1 MPVGWLS
8 GWGMGFGMAGLAAA
22 EATAEVNSSHQAF
35 FASHCMKCH
44 SEKAQE
50 GGVRLDDLPFAI
62 ATVETAERWQKVLG
76 VLNAGEMPP
85 ADEPQPT
92 PDAKLEFLAD
102 LSQAL
107 AAARKAIG
115 DAGQVTLVRR
125 LNRREYRHTLRDLLG
140 VEVDTSSLP
149 ADTGTGSF
157 DTIGSGLF
165 MSSDQLEQYLAI
177 GRTAIAA
184 AASDWPKPGDTK
196 PERKTERREAEV
208 AARKQIEGLLNGYFL
223 GGYRKAKEWEAAGAD
238 PDKTKDFGFPDKH
251 EAKFRIQA
259 YENHG
264 PYLEHFLAAPHSDKG
279 AWLMYAS
286 NNYHDTEAITIPP
299 VAPPGDYLLRLR
311 VAAATDAPQVRR
323 FLEMGTKGSK
333 DDPRG
338 DFETIETFQ
347 VTGTIDQPQV
357 LEIPVRV
364 TASGP
369 RTWYFREKRYND
381 GHADHFQNS
390 LEKAKNGVG
399 RELALWIDWVEWDGP
414 VPSGSPSVIHE
425 QVFGDLPKKGPEGQI
440 VRTILRRFGKL
451 AFRGATPANDFL
463 DRLVTVYETRRKAGD
478 EPLVAIR
485 EPMAVML
492 ASPGFLYLADPLAAQ
507 SDTDRDDG
515 KTDDRDD
522 GDHNT
527 RRLSDRELATRLAYF
542 LWAAPP
548 DAKLLALAASGEL
561 RKPTVLAAEVDRM
574 IADEKSHDFAA
585 GFIHQWLG
593 LDRLDFFRFD
603 HQLYPDF
610 DESTREAA
618 KREVYETFHTLLADN
633 GDARE
638 LLKSDV
644 VVVNG
649 LLATYYGLDD
659 AGTTVTG
666 DAFRI
671 VKLGP
676 KSPRGGL
683 LGMAAILAM
692 GSNGERTSPVE
703 RGAWVLRKLLN
714 NPPPPAPP
722 NIPQLARLESKP
734 VTTRERLRMHQ
745 EQPQCAQ
752 CHRSIDPIGMGLEN
766 FDAAGRWRTEEHFY
780 GRGWV
785 VKDKVAGKVVQQS
798 WPIEPAGAFHNGPS
812 FQNFYELR
820 DEIATAHGDAFVHGL
835 IENLFAYAIG
845 RPVSFADA
853 EAIEA
858 MSQAAARDG
867 GVKSIVQRLV
877 ASEEFQRK

>member
-1 MPVGWLS
+1 
-8 GWGMGFGMAGLAAA
+8 MASVAAA
-22 EATAEVNSSHQAF
+22 AATAEVNSSHQAF
-35 FASHCMKCH
+35 FASHCTKCH
-44 SEKAQE
+44 SEKTQE
-50 GGVRLDDLPFAI
+50 GSVRLDDLPFAI
-62 ATVETAERWQKVLG
+62 TTVETAERWQKVLG

-85 ADEPQPT
+85 AEEPQPQ
-92 PDAKLEFLAD
+92 PAVKLELLAD

-115 DAGQVTLVRR
+115 DQGQVTLVRR

-184 AASDWPKPGDTK
+184 AASDWPKPGDTR
-196 PERKTERREAEV
+196 PERKTERREVET

-223 GGYRKAKEWEAAGAD
+223 GGFRKAKEWEAAGAD
-238 PDKTKDFGFPDKH
+238 PAKAKDFGFPDEH

-264 PYLEHFLAAPHSDKG
+264 PYLEHFLAAPHADKG
-279 AWLMYAS
+279 AWLMYAA

-299 VAPPGDYLLRLR
+299 TAPPGNYLLRLR
-311 VAAATDAPQVRR
+311 VAAAAEAPQVRR
-323 FLEMGTKGSK
+323 FLEMGSKGSK
-333 DDPRG
+333 DDPRS
-338 DFETIETFQ
+338 DFETIEAFQ
-347 VTGTIDQPQV
+347 VTGTFDQPQV

-381 GHADHFQNS
+381 GHADGFQNS
-390 LEKAKNGVG
+390 LDKTKNGVG
-399 RELALWIDWVEWDGP
+399 RDLALWIDWVEWDGP
-414 VPSGSPSVIHE
+414 VPSGTPSVVYE
-425 QVFGDLPKKGPEGQI
+425 QVFGGLAKKGPEGQI

-492 ASPGFLYLADPLAAQ
+492 ASPGFLYLADPLAEK
-507 SDTDRDDG
+507 SDTERDYG
-515 KTDDRDD
+515 RNDDRDD
-522 GDHNT
+522 DDDTHT
-527 RRLSDRELATRLAYF
+527 RRLSNRELATRLAYF

-548 DAKLLALAASGEL
+548 DTQLLTLAAAGEL
-561 RKPTVLAAEVDRM
+561 RKPAVLAAQVDRM
-574 IADEKSHDFAA
+574 IADEKSHDFTA
-585 GFIHQWLG
+585 GFTHQWLG

-603 HQLYPDF
+603 HQLYPEF

-633 GDARE
+633 RDARK
-638 LLKSDV
+638 LLKSDD

-659 AGTTVTG
+659 AGTPVTG
-666 DAFRI
+666 DAFRV

-676 KSPRGGL
+676 ESPRGGL

-703 RGAWVLRKLLN
+703 RGAWVLRKLIN

-780 GRGWV
+780 GKGWV

-798 WPIEPAGAFHNGPS
+798 WPIEPAGVFHNGPS
-812 FQNFYELR
+812 FRDFYELR
-820 DEIATAHGDAFVHGL
+820 DEIATAHADAFVHGL

-853 EAIEA
+853 ESIEA
-858 MSQAAARDG
+858 MAQAAARDG
-867 GVKSIVQRLV
+867 GLKSIVQRLV
-877 ASEEFQRK
+877 ASEEFQTK

>member
-1 MPVGWLS
+1 MVGWLS
-8 GWGMGFGMAGLAAA
+8 GCDMATAAA
-22 EATAEVNSSHQAF
+22 ATAEVSSNHQAF
-35 FASHCMKCH
+35 FAAHCTKCH

-85 ADEPQPT
+85 AEEPPPNPET
-92 PDAKLEFLAD
+92 KLELLAD

-107 AAARKAIG
+107 ADARRAIG
-115 DAGQVTLVRR
+115 DQGQVSLVRR

-149 ADTGTGSF
+149 DDTGTGSF

-177 GRTAIAA
+177 GRQAIEA
-184 AASDWPKPGDTK
+184 AASDWPKPGDTR
-196 PERKTERREAEV
+196 PERKIERREVETL
-208 AARKQIEGLLNGYFL
+208 ARQQIESLLNGYFL
-223 GGYRKAKEWEAAGAD
+223 TGYRKAKEWEAAGAYSL
-238 PDKTKDFGFPDKH
+238 KTKDFGFPDEY
-251 EAKFRIQA
+251 EAKFRIQQ

-264 PYLEHFLAAPHSDKG
+264 PYLEHFLAAPHSDSG
-279 AWLMYAS
+279 VWLMYAA

-299 VAPPGDYLLRLR
+299 TAPPGNYLLRLR
-311 VAAATDAPQVRR
+311 VAAAAEVPPGRK
-323 FLEMGTKGSK
+323 FLEMGNKGIK
-333 DDPRG
+333 DGERS
-338 DFETIETFQ
+338 DFETIEALQ
-347 VTGTIDQPQV
+347 VTGSIDQPQ
-357 LEIPVRV
+357 LIEIPVRV

-369 RTWYFREKRYND
+369 RTWYFREKRFND
-381 GHADHFQNS
+381 GQADSFQNS
-390 LEKAKNGVG
+390 LDKSKNGVG
-399 RELALWIDWVEWDGP
+399 RDLAIWIDWVEWDGP
-414 VPSGSPSVIHE
+414 VPSGTPSIVHT
-425 QVFGDLPKKGPEGQI
+425 QVFGSLPKKGPEEQV
-440 VRTILRRFGKL
+440 VRTILRRFGTL

-463 DRLVTVYETRRKAGD
+463 DQLVTVYESRRTAGD

-492 ASPGFLYLADPLAAQ
+492 AAPGFLYLADPLAAQ
-507 SDTDRDDG
+507 SDSERDDEQ
-515 KTDDRDD
+515 
-522 GDHNT
+522 NT
-527 RRLSDRELATRLAYF
+527 RQLSDRELATRLAYF
-542 LWAAPP
+542 LWAAAP
-548 DAKLLALAASGEL
+548 DAKLLAVAASGKL
-561 RKPTVLAAEVDRM
+561 REPAVLAAEVDRL
-574 IADEKSHDFAA
+574 IANEKSHDFAA
-585 GFIHQWLG
+585 GFTHQWLS

-610 DESTREAA
+610 DESTRAAA
-618 KREVYETFHTLLADN
+618 KREVYETFHMLLAGN
-633 GDARE
+633 RDARQ
-638 LLKSDV
+638 LLKSND

-659 AGTTVTG
+659 AGSPVTG
-666 DAFRI
+666 DAFRN

-676 KSPRGGL
+676 ESPRGGL

-722 NIPQLARLESKP
+722 NVPQLSRLESKP
-734 VTTRERLRMHQ
+734 VTPRERLRMHQ

-766 FDAAGRWRTEEHFY
+766 FDAAGRWRNEEKFY

-785 VKDKVAGKVVQQS
+785 VKDKVAGKVVNKS
-798 WPIEPAGAFHNGPS
+798 WPIETAGAFHNGPS
-812 FQNFYELR
+812 FRDFYELR
-820 DEIATAHGDAFVHGL
+820 DEIATAHGPAFVHGL

-853 EAIEA
+853 ESIESMA
-858 MSQAAARDG
+858 QAAARDG
-867 GVKSIVQRLV
+867 GLKSIVQRLV
-877 ASEEFQRK
+877 ASQEFQTK

>member
-1 MPVGWLS
+1 VVGWLS
-8 GWGMGFGMAGLAAA
+8 GCGMATAAA
-22 EATAEVNSSHQAF
+22 AAATAEVNASHQAF
-35 FASHCMKCH
+35 FAAHCTKCH
-44 SEKAQE
+44 SEKTQE

-85 ADEPQPT
+85 AEEPPPNPET
-92 PDAKLEFLAD
+92 KLELLAD

-107 AAARKAIG
+107 AAARRAIG
-115 DAGQVTLVRR
+115 DQGQVTLVRR

-165 MSSDQLEQYLAI
+165 MSSDQFEQYLAI

-184 AASDWPKPGDTK
+184 AASDWPKPGDTR
-196 PERKTERREAEV
+196 PERKTERREVET

-223 GGYRKAKEWEAAGAD
+223 TGFRKAKEWEAAGAD
-238 PDKTKDFGFPDKH
+238 PDKAKDFGFPDKH
-251 EAKFRIQA
+251 EARFRIQQ

-264 PYLEHFLAAPHSDKG
+264 PYLEHFLAAPHSDTG

-286 NNYHDTEAITIPP
+286 NNHHDTEAITIPP
-299 VAPPGDYLLRLR
+299 AAPPGNYLLRLR
-311 VAAATDAPQVRR
+311 VAAAAEVPPSRK
-323 FLEMGTKGSK
+323 FLEMGNKGTKDGEQS
-333 DDPRG
+333 
-338 DFETIETFQ
+338 DFETIASFH
-347 VTGTIDQPQV
+347 VTGSIDQPQL

-381 GHADHFQNS
+381 GHADSFQNS
-390 LEKAKNGVG
+390 LEKTKNGIG
-399 RELALWIDWVEWDGP
+399 RDLAIWTDWVEWDGP
-414 VPSGSPSVIHE
+414 VPSATPSMIHE
-425 QVFGDLPKKGPEGQI
+425 QVFGSLPKKGPEEQV
-440 VRTILRRFGKL
+440 VRTILRRFGTL

-492 ASPGFLYLADPLAAQ
+492 AAPGFLYLADPLAAQ
-507 SDTDRDDG
+507 SDSERDDEQ
-515 KTDDRDD
+515 
-522 GDHNT
+522 NT
-527 RRLSDRELATRLAYF
+527 RRLSSRELATRLAYF

-561 RKPTVLAAEVDRM
+561 RKPAVLAAEVDRM

-585 GFIHQWLG
+585 GFTHQWLS

-603 HQLYPDF
+603 HELYPDF

-633 GDARE
+633 RDARQ

-659 AGTTVTG
+659 AGTPVTG
-666 DAFRI
+666 DAFRV

-703 RGAWVLRKLLN
+703 RGAWVLRKLIN

-722 NIPQLARLESKP
+722 NVPQLARLESKP

-766 FDAAGRWRTEEHFY
+766 FDAAGRWRTEEKFY

-785 VKDKVAGKVVQQS
+785 VKDKVAGKVVNKS

-812 FQNFYELR
+812 FRDFSELR
-820 DEIATAHGDAFVHGL
+820 DEIATAHGDAFVRGL

-853 EAIEA
+853 DAIEA
-858 MSQAAARDG
+858 MAQAAARDG
-867 GVKSIVQRLV
+867 GLRSIVQRLV
-877 ASEEFQRK
+877 ASKEFQTK

>member
-1 MPVGWLS
+1 
-8 GWGMGFGMAGLAAA
+8 
-22 EATAEVNSSHQAF
+22 
-35 FASHCMKCH
+35 
-44 SEKAQE
+44 
-50 GGVRLDDLPFAI
+50 
-62 ATVETAERWQKVLG
+62 
-76 VLNAGEMPP
+76 
-85 ADEPQPT
+85 
-92 PDAKLEFLAD
+92 
-102 LSQAL
+102 
-107 AAARKAIG
+107 
-115 DAGQVTLVRR
+115 
-125 LNRREYRHTLRDLLG
+125 
-140 VEVDTSSLP
+140 
-149 ADTGTGSF
+149 
-157 DTIGSGLF
+157 
-165 MSSDQLEQYLAI
+165 
-177 GRTAIAA
+177 
-184 AASDWPKPGDTK
+184 
-196 PERKTERREAEV
+196 
-208 AARKQIEGLLNGYFL
+208 
-223 GGYRKAKEWEAAGAD
+223 
-238 PDKTKDFGFPDKH
+238 
-251 EAKFRIQA
+251 
-259 YENHG
+259 
-264 PYLEHFLAAPHSDKG
+264 
-279 AWLMYAS
+279 
-286 NNYHDTEAITIPP
+286 
-299 VAPPGDYLLRLR
+299 
-311 VAAATDAPQVRR
+311 
-323 FLEMGTKGSK
+323 MGTKGSK
-333 DDPRG
+333 DDPRS
-338 DFETIETFQ
+338 DFETIEAFH
-347 VTGTIDQPQV
+347 VTGTIEQPQV

-369 RTWYFREKRYND
+369 RTWYFREKRYHD

-390 LEKAKNGVG
+390 LDKAKNGVG
-399 RELALWIDWVEWDGP
+399 RDLALWIDWVEWDGP
-414 VPSGSPSVIHE
+414 VPSGSPSVLHT
-425 QVFGDLPKKGPEGQI
+425 QVFGGLAKNADESSQ

-507 SDTDRDDG
+507 SDTERDGDRKDG
-515 KTDDRDD
+515 KNDERDD
-522 GDHNT
+522 GDQNT

-561 RKPTVLAAEVDRM
+561 RKPAVLAAEVDRM

-585 GFIHQWLG
+585 GFTHQWLG

-633 GDARE
+633 RDARQ
-638 LLKSDV
+638 LLKSDD

-659 AGTTVTG
+659 AGGPVTG
-666 DAFRI
+666 DAFRV

-703 RGAWVLRKLLN
+703 RGALVLRKLIN

-780 GRGWV
+780 GRGWI

-798 WPIEPAGAFHNGPS
+798 WPIEPAGAFYNGPS
-812 FQNFYELR
+812 FRDFYELR

-858 MSQAAARDG
+858 MSQSAARDG
-867 GVKSIVQRLV
+867 GLKSIVQRLV
-877 ASEEFQRK
+877 ASEEFQTK

>member
-1 MPVGWLS
+1 
-8 GWGMGFGMAGLAAA
+8 MARAAA
-22 EATAEVNSSHQAF
+22 AAATAEVNSSHQAF
-35 FASHCMKCH
+35 FAAHCMKCH
-44 SEKAQE
+44 SEKTQE
-50 GGVRLDDLPFAI
+50 GSVRLDDLPFAI

-85 ADEPQPT
+85 AEEPQPK
-92 PDAKLEFLAD
+92 AAVKLELLAD

-140 VEVDTSSLP
+140 VDVDTSSLP

-196 PERKTERREAEV
+196 PERKTERRDVETK
-208 AARKQIEGLLNGYFL
+208 ARQHIEGLLNGYFL
-223 GGYRKAKEWEAAGAD
+223 GGFRKAKEWEAAGAD
-238 PDKTKDFGFPDKH
+238 PAKAKDFGFPDEH
-251 EAKFRIQA
+251 EAKFRIQQ

-264 PYLEHFLAAPHSDKG
+264 PYLEHFLAAPHADSG
-279 AWLMYAS
+279 AWLMYPA
-286 NNYHDTEAITIPP
+286 NNHHDTESITIPP
-299 VAPPGDYLLRLR
+299 AAPPGTYLLRLR
-311 VAAATDAPQVRR
+311 VAAAAEAPQVRR
-323 FLEMGTKGSK
+323 FLEMGSKGGK
-333 DDPRG
+333 DDPQS
-338 DFETIETFQ
+338 DFETIETFHI
-347 VTGTIDQPQV
+347 TGTFDQPQV

-381 GHADHFQNS
+381 GHADSFQNS
-390 LEKAKNGVG
+390 LDKAKNGVG
-399 RELALWIDWVEWDGP
+399 RDLALWIDWVEWDGP
-414 VPSGSPSVIHE
+414 VPSGMPSVIHE

-463 DRLVTVYETRRKAGD
+463 DRLITVYDTRRKAGD

-492 ASPGFLYLADPLAAQ
+492 ASPGFLYLADPLAEQ
-507 SDTDRDDG
+507 SDTER
-515 KTDDRDD
+515 D
-522 GDHNT
+522 GDRNDDDKINT
-527 RRLSDRELATRLAYF
+527 RRLSSRELATRLAYF

-548 DAKLLALAASGEL
+548 DAKLLALAATGEL
-561 RKPTVLAAEVDRM
+561 RKPAVLAAQVDRM
-574 IADEKSHDFAA
+574 IVDEKSHDFAA
-585 GFIHQWLG
+585 GFTHQWLS

-618 KREVYETFHTLLADN
+618 KREVYETFHMLLADN
-633 GDARE
+633 RDARE
-638 LLKSDV
+638 LLKSDD

-659 AGTTVTG
+659 AGSPVTG
-666 DAFRI
+666 DAFRV

-766 FDAAGRWRTEEHFY
+766 FDAAGRWRTDEHFY
-780 GRGWV
+780 GKGWV

-812 FQNFYELR
+812 FRDFYELR
-820 DEIATAHGDAFVHGL
+820 DEIASAHGPAFVHGL

-853 EAIEA
+853 EAIES

-867 GVKSIVQRLV
+867 GLKSIVQRLV
-877 ASEEFQRK
+877 TSEEFQTK

>member
-1 MPVGWLS
+1 M
-8 GWGMGFGMAGLAAA
+8 GWGMASGAAA
-22 EATAEVNSSHQAF
+22 TAKVNSSHQAF
-35 FASHCMKCH
+35 FASHCTKCH
-44 SEKAQE
+44 SEKTQE
-50 GGVRLDDLPFAI
+50 GSVRLDDLPFDI

-76 VLNAGEMPP
+76 VLYAGEMPP
-85 ADEPQPT
+85 ADEPQPK
-92 PDAKLEFLAD
+92 PAAKLEFLAD

-115 DAGQVTLVRR
+115 DQGQVTLVRR

-140 VEVDTSSLP
+140 VDVDTSSLP

-184 AASDWPKPGDTK
+184 AASDWPKPGDTR
-196 PERKTERREAEV
+196 PERKTERREVET
-208 AARKQIEGLLNGYFL
+208 AARKQIEGLLKGYFL
-223 GGYRKAKEWEAAGAD
+223 GGFRKAKEWEAAGAD

-251 EAKFRIQA
+251 EAKFRIQQ

-264 PYLEHFLAAPHSDKG
+264 PYLEHFLVAPHADKG
-279 AWLMYAS
+279 AWLMYATG
-286 NNYHDTEAITIPP
+286 NYHDTDAITIPP
-299 VAPPGDYLLRLR
+299 AAPPGNYLLRLR
-311 VAAATDAPQVRR
+311 VAAAVDAPQVRR
-323 FLEMGTKGSK
+323 FLEMGSKESK
-333 DDPRG
+333 DDPRS
-338 DFETIETFQ
+338 DFETIEAFHI
-347 VTGTIDQPQV
+347 TGTLDQPQL

-364 TASGP
+364 TTSGP
-369 RTWYFREKRYND
+369 RTWYFREKRYSD
-381 GHADHFQNS
+381 DHASSFQNS
-390 LEKAKNGVG
+390 LDKTKNGVG
-399 RELALWIDWVEWDGP
+399 RDLALWIDWVEWDGP
-414 VPSGSPSVIHE
+414 VPSATPSVVYE

-451 AFRGATPANDFL
+451 AFRGVTPANDFL

-492 ASPGFLYLADPLAAQ
+492 ASPGFLYLADPLAEP
-507 SDTDRDDG
+507 SDTEPDG
-515 KTDDRDD
+515 D

-527 RRLSDRELATRLAYF
+527 RRLSSRELATRLAYF

-561 RKPTVLAAEVDRM
+561 RKPAVLAAQVDRM
-574 IADEKSHDFAA
+574 IADPKSHDFTA
-585 GFIHQWLG
+585 GFTHQWLG

-618 KREVYETFHTLLADN
+618 KREVYETFHTLLAGN
-633 GDARE
+633 RDARQ
-638 LLKSDV
+638 LLQSDV

-659 AGTTVTG
+659 AGTPVTG
-666 DAFRI
+666 DTFRV

-703 RGAWVLRKLLN
+703 RGAWVLRKLIN

-722 NIPQLARLESKP
+722 NVPQLSRLESKP
-734 VTTRERLRMHQ
+734 VTSRERLRMHQ
-745 EQPQCAQ
+745 DAPQCAQ
-752 CHRSIDPIGMGLEN
+752 CHRAIDPIGMGLEN
-766 FDAAGRWRTEEHFY
+766 FDAAGRWRTEEHSY

-812 FQNFYELR
+812 FRDFYELR

-858 MSQAAARDG
+858 MSKATARDG
-867 GVKSIVQRLV
+867 GLKSIVQRLV
-877 ASEEFQRK
+877 ASEEFQTK